1 MSEDSLQVAWPA
13 VTTTGSPSDD
23 ADASRGR
30 RAAALPPDERRAA
43 IARATLPLL
52 LERGLTVTTRQIAE
66 VAGVAEGTIFRAF
79 PDKDAVVRTAIELAF
94 DPTPTE
100 QALLA
105 IDAGLPF
112 EDQLA
117 AAVAIIQRR
126 LSVIWKLVSAVG
138 EWRDMPQKPAESPIL
153 ASLFARHD
161 GLVRIE
167 PAAAA
172 RHLRALTLAAS
183 HPALAD
189 EPLDPAEIVRLLLD
203 GIRVR
208 PDAQAGTADLAT
220 AAAAGITD
228 ASPSSPSSPAAPTA
242 PEATTAASRSPRG
255 RPC

>member
-1 MSEDSLQVAWPA
+1 
-13 VTTTGSPSDD
+13 VTRAGSPSAAPGNDPD
-23 ADASRGR
+23 QTDPGRSR

-66 VAGVAEGTIFRAF
+66 AAGVAEGTIFRAF
-79 PDKDAVVRTAIELAF
+79 PDKDAVVRAAIELAF
-94 DPTPTE
+94 DPAPTE

-105 IDAGLPF
+105 IDTHLPF

-117 AAVAIIQRR
+117 EAVAIMQRR

-189 EPLDPAEIVRLLLD
+189 EVLDPAEIVSLLLD

-208 PDAQAGTADLAT
+208 ADALDGVVDLSAGALD
-220 AAAAGITD
+220 
-228 ASPSSPSSPAAPTA
+228 SPTA
-242 PEATTAASRSPRG
+242 TATTAAPRSPRG
-255 RPC
+255 RSC